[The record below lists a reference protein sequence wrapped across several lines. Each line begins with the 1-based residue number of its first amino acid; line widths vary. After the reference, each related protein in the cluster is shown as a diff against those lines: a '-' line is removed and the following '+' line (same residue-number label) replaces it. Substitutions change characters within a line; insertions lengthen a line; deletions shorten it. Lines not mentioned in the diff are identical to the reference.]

1 MEWFGCLPFE
11 ACEILILV
19 ACCRVLS
26 IDVVEEK
33 SCCLAMFAFVRFDL
47 CLLDELDDLLY
58 IGCWWRRFIRFIK
71 LMIDWMIIIIVSVD
85 VIYIN

>member
-11 ACEILILV
+11 ACEILILA

-47 CLLDELDDLLY
+47 CLLEELDDCYMLY
-58 IGCWWRRFIRFIK
+58 VGGAV
-71 LMIDWMIIIIVSVD
+71 LYVL
-85 VIYIN
+85 

>member
-33 SCCLAMFAFVRFDL
+33 SCCLAMFAFAKFDL
-47 CLLDELDDLLY
+47 FLLEELDDCYILGVGGAVLY
-58 IGCWWRRFIRFIK
+58 V
-71 LMIDWMIIIIVSVD
+71 L
-85 VIYIN
+85 